1 MKANHIS
8 KALSSDR
15 AVCAVQSRHRDTND
29 GKGVVHYELVG
40 ATLESSKL
48 VKRPTLLGSLLARVG
63 ALPVLPPPKPK
74 GRRGPKP
81 KARPVPPGEFCKEGG
96 QS

>member
-1 MKANHIS
+1 MKANHIRQAMAS
-8 KALSSDR
+8 EKGEC
-15 AVCAVQSRHRDTND
+15 VMYSRGNPSND

-40 ATLESSKL
+40 ASLETSKL

-81 KARPVPPGEFCKEGG
+81 KVRPAPPGELCKEGG